1 MNSTLDVIFLT
12 KDDAAHKEQLDSLG
26 HLGFRVRVCPDLVS
40 LYEHYGKQS
49 CPLLVLSAPLA
60 DIHIAAVR
68 IRAMD
73 RSVGI
78 IALAHFTDSEAR
90 VRTLLCGADA
100 CLDRNASGL
109 ELAAVLQS
117 LLRRITSLSAPAVDA
132 GERADPAFDPLPEE
146 SALPAWPGTPAKW
159 RLANRGWTL
168 VSPSGRALGLT
179 TGERAFL
186 SRLMT
191 APERKLSR
199 DALLPEELGVEAGA
213 QRSRFVDVMISRL
226 RRKASHHQMALPIRA
241 VHGWGYMFAAEVA
254 HDHDAAEAA

>member
-132 GERADPAFDPLPEE
+132 GERADPAFDPL
-146 SALPAWPGTPAKW
+146 
-159 RLANRGWTL
+159 
-168 VSPSGRALGLT
+168 
-179 TGERAFL
+179 
-186 SRLMT
+186 
-191 APERKLSR
+191 
-199 DALLPEELGVEAGA
+199 
-213 QRSRFVDVMISRL
+213 
-226 RRKASHHQMALPIRA
+226 
-241 VHGWGYMFAAEVA
+241 
-254 HDHDAAEAA
+254 